1 MAETSNIDKI
11 IADLGANYKDDKK
24 VLEEILEE
32 VSSIASDISNRQK
45 NDEKLFPYVKKAT
58 KAIYLSRGAEGLTSR
73 NEGSISASFEDIIDK
88 LRNDIIKSG
97 LRRIKLLRD
106 LTKVYILEYEEIEDH
121 GETEKKWKYK
131 GIAWLNTQQDVSELD
146 RKSTGEVDYSTYK
159 ARTTKDYDIQ
169 KGDGISFKDIS
180 ELEEFKPQ
188 YKVTDKNKIGS
199 TYLYI
204 CEKVQE

>member
-1 MAETSNIDKI
+1 M
-11 IADLGANYKDDKK
+11 
-24 VLEEILEE
+24 
-32 VSSIASDISNRQK
+32 
-45 NDEKLFPYVKKAT
+45 
-58 KAIYLSRGAEGLTSR
+58 
-73 NEGSISASFEDIIDK
+73 
-88 LRNDIIKSG
+88 
-97 LRRIKLLRD
+97 LLRD
-106 LTKVYILEYEEIEDH
+106 LTEVYISEYEEIEDH

-131 GIAWLNTQQDVSELD
+131 GIAWLNMQQDVSELD

-180 ELEEFKPQ
+180 KLEEFKPQ